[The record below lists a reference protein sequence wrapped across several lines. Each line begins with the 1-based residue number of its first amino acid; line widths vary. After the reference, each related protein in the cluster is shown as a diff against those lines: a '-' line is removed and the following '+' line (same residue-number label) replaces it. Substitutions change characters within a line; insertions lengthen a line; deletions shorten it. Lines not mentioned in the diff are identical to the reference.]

1 MERTEAAY
9 ILRRLGN
16 GQNPITGD
24 PIQTHAE
31 AHVALNDPASV
42 RAILFAVNELE
53 QQQRRART
61 PQPANRGKPWT
72 EEEDRKL
79 LSAFD
84 TGRSVSELAES
95 HQRNVSGI
103 RARLVKYGRIA
114 A

>member
-1 MERTEAAY
+1 MDRNEAAR
-9 ILRRLGN
+9 ILRRLGD
-16 GQNPITGD
+16 GI
-24 PIQTHAE
+24 
-31 AHVALNDPASV
+31 DPATERPIEPEDALSVLNRADSV

-84 TGRSVSELAES
+84 MGRSVSELAES